1 MMAQTPTQVIFYVYK
16 SRPGAS
22 PESEYISE
30 ILRLA
35 FEVGAKPCNSLCSP
49 GGVSQF
55 HYLQGR
61 RRRLPPRHS
70 HGARGVHG
78 CDASTKN

>member
-16 SRPGAS
+16 NRPGAS

-30 ILRLA
+30 ILRLV
-35 FEVGAKPCNSLCSP
+35 FEVEAKPCNSLCSP

-55 HYLQGR
+55 HYLQGVYHR
-61 RRRLPPRHS
+61 VIHTVHAERTVAMQAQRLDIR
-70 HGARGVHG
+70 
-78 CDASTKN
+78 